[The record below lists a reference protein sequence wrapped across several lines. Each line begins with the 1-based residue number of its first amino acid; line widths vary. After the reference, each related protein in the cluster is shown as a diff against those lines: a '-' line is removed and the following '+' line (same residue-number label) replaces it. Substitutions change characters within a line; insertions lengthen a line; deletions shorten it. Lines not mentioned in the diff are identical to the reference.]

1 MHPIESSGTSSV
13 PAFLAKLWRLVEE
26 QETNSLISW
35 SQDGKSFII
44 QNQAKFAKDLLPLN
58 YKHNN
63 MASFIRQ
70 LNMYGFHK
78 ITSIDN
84 GGLKFDKDEMEFSHP
99 YFQKGHPY
107 LLEHIKRKIANPKH
121 TEAEKTAATKAE
133 HFNRVLH
140 EVKNM
145 RGRQDSLDTR
155 FSAMKQENEALWR
168 EVAILRQKHMK
179 QQQIV
184 NKLIQFLVTLVQPQR
199 SGLGNSLGKRRFQ
212 LMINDAPQS
221 KLKKSNQTGPIIS
234 ELLEQCDS
242 DLETD
247 EFNFTN
253 VQSPGSSSSK
263 DFENSAASSEG
274 LNFDDIDEIDTNSM
288 AIYNGVAKK
297 DRRSKTNNFTG
308 KLEPPTRSSN
318 QQKHLKIENN
328 EPVVLSPNPSPGK
341 SLLLSMGEKSNNGI
355 DSNIMIGMLNDEEVG
370 LVGDKMNGN
379 GNAASSTITSLD
391 PLVAQNTLDFDHRS
405 QDVHILGNN
414 DEDEDMFEF
423 ADKKDDTID
432 PNALKVV
439 KFNPAHVDDIINLQ
453 SSNDYTT
460 HIDNVQNDLNSLK
473 DLLSNDAYQ
482 LDTNQLLGMPQMHQN
497 GNSNM
502 NVNMPFGSYD
512 METIAK
518 SADVE
523 ALQMMSYELFGNE
536 DIIGYELPSN
546 MELFEDVKK
555 DGRTER
561 SELLEYQP
569 FNNNLDLNELLQN
582 VGDGLEPGKY
592 KSYNSSK
599 NSK

>member
-121 TEAEKTAATKAE
+121 NEAEKTAATKAE

-221 KLKKSNQTGPIIS
+221 KVKKSNQTGPIIS

-242 DLETD
+242 DMDTD

-263 DFENSAASSEG
+263 DFDNSAGSSEG

-288 AIYNGVAKK
+288 AIYNGVQAVKK

-308 KLEPPTRSSN
+308 KLEPTRSTN
-318 QQKHLKIENN
+318 QQKHFKIENN
-328 EPVVLSPNPSPGK
+328 EPVIVSPNPSPGK
-341 SLLLSMGEKSNNGI
+341 SLLLSMAENSNNET
-355 DSNIMIGMLNDEEVG
+355 DQNIMIDMLNDEEVE
-370 LVGDKMNGN
+370 LSGDKLNGN
-379 GNAASSTITSLD
+379 GNGASSTITSLD
-391 PLVAQNTLDFDHRS
+391 PLVAQNTLDFDHTS

-414 DEDEDMFEF
+414 DDDDDIFEF
-423 ADKKDDTID
+423 AEKKDETVD

-439 KFNPAHVDDIINLQ
+439 KFNPPHVEDIINLQ

-482 LDTNQLLGMPQMHQN
+482 LDANQLLGMPQMHQN

-502 NVNMPFGSYD
+502 NVNMSFGSYD

-555 DGRTER
+555 DGRTGR

-582 VGDGLEPGKY
+582 VGDGLEPEKV
-592 KSYNSSK
+592 
-599 NSK
+599 